1 MMGIL
6 DTIKAVLSRTE
17 FMYDLRYEWSLAG
30 LEPTEFKARMEEW
43 REAFNRGESVQDIVD
58 RELDVKLGK

>member
-1 MMGIL
+1 MMGII
-6 DTIKAVLSRTE
+6 DTVKAVLARTE

-30 LEPTEFKARMEEW
+30 LEPTESKSRMEEW
-43 REAFNRGESVQDIVD
+43 REAFNRGESVQSIID